1 MNIFRRVAV
10 KSLLKNRTR
19 TIVTIIGVILSVA
32 MFTAVT
38 SAISTLYTHF
48 ARV

>member
-19 TIVTIIGVILSVA
+19 TIVTIIGVILSGHDR
-32 MFTAVT
+32 
-38 SAISTLYTHF
+38 HF
-48 ARV
+48 HALHALCPRGGL